1 MYKKP
6 RFLIIIVCFLCFLV
20 GMLRLDCYVLG
31 EEVQAKVIST
41 EFNQGVARIKI
52 KISDKVKTVKGYYS
66 DMDKKTYTVHKM
78 GNIITTKID
87 VPTSFFLIIV
97 GALGIIVSLYKVV
110 KYHLIGQENEIDN
123 S

>member
-52 KISDKVKTVKGYYS
+52 KIYDKVKTVKGYYS

>member
-31 EEVQAKVIST
+31 EEVQAKVISA

-52 KISDKVKTVKGYYS
+52 KIDDKVKTVKGYYS

-110 KYHLIGQENEIDN
+110 QYHLIGQENEIDN

>member
-6 RFLIIIVCFLCFLV
+6 RLLIIVVCFLCFLV

-31 EEVQAKVIST
+31 EEVQAKIVST

-52 KISDKVKTVKGYYS
+52 KVDDKVKTVKGYYS
-66 DMDKKTYTVHKM
+66 DMNKKTYTVHKL
-78 GNIITTKID
+78 GNVITTKID
-87 VPTSFFLIIV
+87 VHTSFLLIIV
-97 GALGIIVSLYKVV
+97 GALGITVSLYKVV

-123 S
+123 C

>member
-6 RFLIIIVCFLCFLV
+6 RFLIIVVCFLCFLV

-31 EEVQAKVIST
+31 EEVQAKVILA

-52 KISDKVKTVKGYYS
+52 KIDDKVKTVKGYYS